1 MEAFMDTAINC
12 EYYIDNHIG
21 LTIFYGGA
29 EETESVSVSVTV
41 TETVTA

>member
-1 MEAFMDTAINC
+1 MDTAINC

-21 LTIFYGGA
+21 LTIFYGDVA
-29 EETESVSVSVTV
+29 ETETGSVTV